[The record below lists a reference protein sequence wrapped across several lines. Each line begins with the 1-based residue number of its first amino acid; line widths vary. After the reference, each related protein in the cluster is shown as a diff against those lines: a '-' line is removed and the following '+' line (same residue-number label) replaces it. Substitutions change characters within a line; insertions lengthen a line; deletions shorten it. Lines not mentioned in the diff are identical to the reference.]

1 MLCVVG
7 SPDYKQIIDMLK
19 VVDCLHRI
27 IAHLPMQN
35 INEASL
41 EALEDTGQLSMS
53 LTPASHSCGRRA
65 APH

>member
-1 MLCVVG
+1 
-7 SPDYKQIIDMLK
+7 MLK

-35 INEASL
+35 INGASL